1 MDLYTEILT
10 TRALIPC
17 PHKCPRRGDC
27 KACEVE
33 DNQGAIEGLLWRIA
47 ELTTEIAR
55 LRSEMAGAAKLLA
68 CALEE

>member
-1 MDLYTEILT
+1 MNLYDEILT

-17 PHKCPRRGDC
+17 PHKWPRRGDC

-33 DNQGAIEGLLWRIA
+33 DNQGALEGLLWRIA

-55 LRSEMAGAAKLLA
+55 LRSEMAGAAKVIA